1 MVTAV
6 LVVLGVPLWIIAMVL
21 LVVVV
26 RDRKL
31 RNIRGSI
38 PVRVLR
44 SGKKRWTK
52 GHGVWFSD
60 VFAWRG
66 SPAAWKEDLGQV
78 SNVSLRPADE
88 QEQKKLH
95 RMSDEPVV
103 ASLAFADGETLEV
116 AVKPEHRSALIGPF
130 VQALGVA

>member
-1 MVTAV
+1 MIAAI

-21 LVVVV
+21 LVAVV

-31 RNIRGSI
+31 RKLHGSF
-38 PVRVLR
+38 PVRVLPN
-44 SGKKRWTK
+44 GKKRWTK
-52 GHGVWFSD
+52 GHGVWVSD

-103 ASLAFADGETLEV
+103 ASVAFADGETIVV
-116 AVKPEHRSALIGPF
+116 AAKPEHRSALIGPF